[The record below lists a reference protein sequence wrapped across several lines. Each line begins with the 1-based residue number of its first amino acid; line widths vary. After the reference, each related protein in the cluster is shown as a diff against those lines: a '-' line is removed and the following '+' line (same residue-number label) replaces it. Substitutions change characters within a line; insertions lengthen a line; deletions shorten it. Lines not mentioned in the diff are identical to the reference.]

1 MHRSH
6 PQSDEVRLQ
15 QAESAASILY
25 FENVINSP
33 VTAGVVCNDKNQM
46 TGGPLSIGLALVVL
60 WHPGAMCAHP
70 EPRRTLTPRPLAV
83 PTWGEEPRV
92 SPLGQLY
99 SRGRPNPAVPG
110 FPVDGVDRRSYLHS
124 YSKHH
129 WNVL

>member
-6 PQSDEVRLQ
+6 PQSDEIRLQ

-46 TGGPLSIGLALVVL
+46 TGGPLSSGLALVAL
-60 WHPGAMCAHP
+60 WHPRAMCAHP

-83 PTWGEEPRV
+83 PTRGEEPRV

-99 SRGRPNPAVPG
+99 SRGRPNTAVPG
-110 FPVDGVDRRSYLHS
+110 FPVDGVDHRSYLHS

>member
-6 PQSDEVRLQ
+6 PQSDEIRLQ

-46 TGGPLSIGLALVVL
+46 TGGPLSIGLAPVAL

-83 PTWGEEPRV
+83 PTWREEPRV

-99 SRGRPNPAVPG
+99 SRGRPNTAVPG